1 MVHDFKKNPE
11 LTNEQMEIYY
21 FDSPH
26 KQIMESF
33 TAEVVR
39 VIDGDTF
46 KVMWSERDFAFPV
59 RMLRINAPELSDPK
73 GSEAKE
79 YLENRILGK
88 TVDIDIDLNNRVG
101 KFGRILGEVLLEGIN
116 LNDEMVQMGHAM
128 ELAHTQSGLPNL
140 DKLVP
145 AALPE
150 AS

>member
-101 KFGRILGEVLLEGIN
+101 KFGRLLGEVLLEGIN